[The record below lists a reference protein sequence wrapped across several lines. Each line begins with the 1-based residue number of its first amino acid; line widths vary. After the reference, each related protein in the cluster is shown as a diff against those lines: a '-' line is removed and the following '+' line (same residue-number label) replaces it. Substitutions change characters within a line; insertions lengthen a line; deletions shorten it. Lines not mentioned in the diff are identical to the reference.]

1 MVKLKDI
8 RSILRMLLEII
19 MAAHANIK
27 NINDYVRRWA
37 INSLG
42 YPHKHLW
49 TYAAVGA
56 KQQANQIA
64 LYLSITVLV
73 LLLLVEYRPLSLA
86 MVTIVNQVLQVQESQ
101 VQHSTPMILC
111 GMVVDLS
118 KLLASMGLVQDHPDN
133 II

>member
-1 MVKLKDI
+1 
-8 RSILRMLLEII
+8 